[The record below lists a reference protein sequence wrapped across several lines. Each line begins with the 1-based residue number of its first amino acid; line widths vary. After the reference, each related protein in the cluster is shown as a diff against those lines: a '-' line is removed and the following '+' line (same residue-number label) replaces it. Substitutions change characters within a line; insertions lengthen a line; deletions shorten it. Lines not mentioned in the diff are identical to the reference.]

1 MITGKELWIDGFN
14 EGIIERYEE
23 QDKGDN
29 TYIMSIKTK
38 RENPNTYETDII
50 CYFTIEQFATV
61 RLTDKKVI
69 VKTYITR

>member
-1 MITGKELWIDGFN
+1 MITGKELYIDGLN
-14 EGIIERYEE
+14 EGIITWYEE
-23 QDKGDN
+23 QEKNDD

-38 RENPNTYETDII
+38 RENPNTYQTDII
-50 CYFTIEQFATV
+50 CYFTIDQFATV